1 METTVAAIVGKAPD
15 YPSKR
20 KRREYT
26 IGIGLL
32 LCVVFLWT
40 ASNFVT
46 QVREQL
52 VYIAHCTRLN
62 ANVI

>member
-46 QVREQL
+46 QVSE
-52 VYIAHCTRLN
+52 
-62 ANVI
+62 